1 MKWWSNM
8 QSKIPMRI
16 CVVEPRSTGGMIHYA
31 YQLCNALSDHVTE
44 VTLVTAQ
51 NYELDSYPHKFRVH
65 KLLNLWK
72 RNDPSKVIQPRNKI
86 QMILGTIHWNLRR
99 VARGL
104 RWYFEWIKLTNY
116 LLKTRP
122 DIVQFGEIE
131 FPPESI
137 LLHFLKSR
145 GLVLAEICHEFEPR
159 ETKTGFLWKIGNRL
173 LRDAFKAFSVLF
185 FHSKSNQVRFQE
197 LFPDIPHPRFH
208 LIPMGNGLIFPAK
221 ANDPVTTDLMRER
234 YGIKGDELVVLFFG
248 NITPSKGVPDLIRAF
263 AEVYAQ
269 NKQARLVIAGMPLK
283 YIDVN
288 SLIDMTS
295 RLGIQSVTHFDTR
308 YLPMEEVQPLM
319 DLATVVV
326 YPYIN
331 STQSASIQAAYACGK
346 AVIATRVG
354 GLPDLIEDGAS
365 GLLVEPNCPE
375 ELGAAILQII
385 NNPELAKK
393 MGLRARELSETIYS
407 WEPIAGNIANIY
419 GDLLNAKKQ
428 DRGQP

>member
-1 MKWWSNM
+1 M

-16 CVVEPRSTGGMIHYA
+16 CVVEPRSTGGMVHYA

-51 NYELDSYPHKFRVH
+51 NYELESYPHQFRVH

-72 RNDPSKVIQPRNKI
+72 RNDSSKVIQPRNKI
-86 QMILGTIHWNLRR
+86 QMILGTIHWNIRR

-104 RWYFEWIKLTNY
+104 RWYLEWIKLTRY

-122 DIVQFGEIE
+122 AIVQLGEIE

-137 LLHFLKSR
+137 LLHYLKAR

-159 ETKTGFLWKIGNRL
+159 ETKTGFFWKIGNRL
-173 LRDAFKAFSVLF
+173 LRDAFKAFGVLF
-185 FHSKSNQVRFQE
+185 FHSKSNQLRFQE
-197 LFPDIPHPRFH
+197 LFPDIAPQRFH
-208 LIPMGNGLIFPAK
+208 LIPLGNGLIFPAK
-221 ANDPVTTDLMRER
+221 GNETSTRDLMRER
-234 YGIKGDELVVLFFG
+234 YGINAEELVVLFFG
-248 NITPSKGVPDLIRAF
+248 NITPSKGVPDLIKAF
-263 AEVYAQ
+263 ADVYRQ
-269 NKQARLVIAGMPLK
+269 NKKARLVIAGMPLK
-283 YIDVN
+283 YIDMN
-288 SLIDMTS
+288 SLIDMVS
-295 RLGIQSVTHFDTR
+295 SLGIQSVTHFDTR

-319 DLATVVV
+319 DLAAVVV

-354 GLPDLIEDGAS
+354 GLPDLVEDGES
-365 GLLVEPNCPE
+365 GLLVKPNCPE
-375 ELGAAILQII
+375 ELSAAILQII

-393 MGLRARELSETIYS
+393 MGLRARMLSETVYS
-407 WEPIAGNIANIY
+407 WGPIAGSIAKVY
-419 GDLLNAKKQ
+419 GNLLNNTKQ
-428 DRGQP
+428 DRGQA